1 VGTASRAAVLGR
13 IVFTLSNGGI
23 QVGNKNMKNDK
34 GRARIDVPANVD
46 MDKVKK
52 AHLKLARTED
62 ENWIHPEELIQ
73 STRRYQHLLRNMN
86 QDQRLADRRAHLFLD

>member
-1 VGTASRAAVLGR
+1 
-13 IVFTLSNGGI
+13 
-23 QVGNKNMKNDK
+23 MKNDK

-86 QDQRLADRRAHLFLD
+86 QDQRLADWRAHLFLD